1 MGKRKK
7 GRNWSAGTRSIGNT
21 LKLETVCDRIQSEI
35 WPNLIQKINNSKTF
49 FEYFIFTGVW
59 NCKSRIRSESR
70 IPDLQFCLLN
80 T

>member
-49 FEYFIFTGVW
+49 FEYFIFTVYGIANPEYVLGPETPTP
-59 NCKSRIRSESR
+59 NFVS
-70 IPDLQFCLLN
+70 
-80 T
+80 